1 MAISRAARAGVRNG
15 VTNTLGPNFSRVVR
29 AAMAAIAVMGSGI
42 GSGEDSRSEN
52 HSESISLFSQS
63 STNRQKKSRPA
74 GPDGQGPGMT
84 PTRYLICMARTLPR
98 RRLLRGARARL
109 GRLRLPR
116 KDQRGHDRG
125 DQRDPDHAQRPD
137 DRELPIEG
145 GVQP

>member
-74 GPDGQGPGMT
+74 EPDGHGPGIT

-98 RRLLRGARARL
+98 RGLLRGWPPGLRGLRPARE
-109 GRLRLPR
+109 
-116 KDQRGHDRG
+116 DQRGDHRRG
-125 DQRDPDHAQRPD
+125 QGDADDTERPD
-137 DRELPIEG
+137 DRELP
-145 GVQP
+145 